1 MAGLEAALDGAT
13 GLRAGVGIAAE
24 RLEAITES
32 QRSAVLY
39 LDEIV
44 AGIED
49 TDLAA
54 VLTRISSDQ
63 AALEAGYAV
72 TGKLASLSLADY
84 LR

>member
-1 MAGLEAALDGAT
+1 MDGVT

-32 QRSAVLY
+32 QRSAILY

-54 VLTRISSDQ
+54 VLTRIASDQ
-63 AALEAGYAV
+63 AASKPA
-72 TGKLASLSLADY
+72 TPSPASSRRSRWRTTCVDVLG
-84 LR
+84 R

>member
-1 MAGLEAALDGAT
+1 MSGLETALDGVTA
-13 GLRAGVGIAAE
+13 LRAGVGIAAE
-24 RLEAITES
+24 RLEAVTES
-32 QRSAVLY
+32 QRSAILY

-54 VLTRISSDQ
+54 MLTRIASDQ
-63 AALEAGYAV
+63 ASLEAGYAI